1 MKLNILLF
9 IFISILLAEDSVI
22 INEINY
28 HSSDEF
34 DVEDWVELYNTT
46 DEIIN
51 LENWEFKDEM
61 DDHIFIIPSGIF
73 IFPNDYLVLCKNS
86 VLFISFFPNVTNFI
100 GEFGFGLS
108 GGGEPIRLFNSDG
121 EIVDFVDY
129 DDENLWPISP
139 DGTGPTLELLYPSFD
154 NSLAESWGASVNYG
168 TPGSINSIYLS
179 NNQENSIPNDFIIYP
194 NFPNPFNPIT
204 QINYLLHNSGMVK
217 ISVFDINGKELDVLT
232 NGFQSMGNYNFIW
245 NAENFPSGVYFIH
258 LNLNGNSQIQKMVLM
273 K

>member
-1 MKLNILLF
+1 MKLKILLYL
-9 IFISILLAEDSVI
+9 FISMLLAENSVI

-34 DVEDWVELYNTT
+34 NTEDWIELYNTK

-51 LENWEFKDEM
+51 LENWEFIDEM
-61 DDHIFIIPSGIF
+61 DDHIFLIPFGVSIY
-73 IFPNDYLVLCKNS
+73 PNEYLVLCKNS
-86 VLFISFFPNVTNFI
+86 ALFISFFPNVTNFI
-100 GEFGFGLS
+100 GEFEFGLS

-121 EIVDFVDY
+121 ELVDYVDY

-139 DGTGPTLELLYPSFD
+139 DGTGPTLELLHPSFD
-154 NSLAESWGASVNYG
+154 NSLAESWGASVNNG

-179 NNQENSIPNDFIIYP
+179 NNLENIIPNEFIIYP

-204 QINYLLHNSGMVK
+204 QINYSLHNSGMVI
-217 ISVFDINGKELDVLT
+217 ISVFDINGQELDELT
-232 NGFQSMGNYNFIW
+232 NEFQTIGNYQLTW
-245 NAENFPSGVYFIH
+245 NAIKYPSGIYFINI
-258 LNLNGNSQIQKMVLM
+258 NLNEISQIQKMVLM